1 MPIDPSFPGGFL
13 FPHRTFVQ
21 SPSLNQCPSSFDP
34 LADVVSVVLCEDE
47 HKNNHN
53 QFLGQFMRGYTMLP
67 QSFIEQAN
75 LKQQDFER
83 TIKQRK
89 LVRQALIQ
97 PQKSGIPYQ
106 QWLSHLGGW
115 LISQGERIE
124 AHYRL
129 DETPIRSLESPAEA
143 C

>member
-1 MPIDPSFPGGFL
+1 
-13 FPHRTFVQ
+13 
-21 SPSLNQCPSSFDP
+21 
-34 LADVVSVVLCEDE
+34 
-47 HKNNHN
+47 
-53 QFLGQFMRGYTMLP
+53 MLP

-89 LVRQALIQ
+89 LVRQALIH
-97 PQKSGIPYQ
+97 PQKSGLPYQ
-106 QWLSHLGGW
+106 QWLSRLGGW
-115 LISQGERIE
+115 LISQGQRIE